1 MTLLIR
7 WNDDYKTGIDMVD
20 EQHRKLIE
28 MINDLHKAMSEAR
41 GREIMGDILNMLLE
55 YTVYHF
61 GTEEKLMKEHSY
73 PKYLLHFTEHQKL
86 TKEVKDFH
94 DRFNA
99 GERMIT
105 IKFME
110 FLSSWLN
117 NHILESDKKFGQF
130 VITK

>member
-1 MTLLIR
+1 MTLIR
-7 WNDDYKTGIDMVD
+7 WDDNYTTGIDMVD

-41 GREIMGDILNMLLE
+41 GREVMGDILDRLLK

-61 GTEEKLMKEHSY
+61 ETEEQLMKKHSY
-73 PKYLLHFTEHQKL
+73 PKYLTHFTEHQNL
-86 TKEVKDFH
+86 TKEVKDFQA
-94 DRFNA
+94 RFNA

-105 IKFME
+105 IKFIE

-117 NHILESDKKFGQF
+117 NHVLDSDKKFGAF
-130 VITK
+130 VTSK